1 MPGEASYSE
10 AILHPGQTPGS
21 AAGGASPGGIRKGRG
36 WAAEPSPGETAKT
49 AESPNRN
56 RPPEPQPGVFLF
68 SGLVRQG
75 ADDRFRGTFSAGQ
88 LSNR

>member
-1 MPGEASYSE
+1 MHPYSE

-36 WAAEPSPGETAKT
+36 WAAEPSPGETAT
-49 AESPNRN
+49 QGGVAYRN

-68 SGLVRQG
+68 SGLVSQG
-75 ADDRFRGTFSAGQ
+75 ADD
-88 LSNR
+88 